1 MCSKKN
7 LLNVESI
14 KQALKVIIMDSKSL
28 LNNNDVQDHHDNN
41 DRHQPDIAY
50 RTDHA
55 TNGVSP
61 DVIIAI

>member
-1 MCSKKN
+1 M
-7 LLNVESI
+7 LNVESI

-28 LNNNDVQDHHDNN
+28 LNNNDIQDHDNN

-61 DVIIAI
+61 DVIIAT

>member
-1 MCSKKN
+1 MCSKKS

-28 LNNNDVQDHHDNN
+28 LNNNDIQDHDNN

>member
-28 LNNNDVQDHHDNN
+28 LNNNDVQDHDNN
-41 DRHQPDIAY
+41 DRYQTDSGY

-55 TNGVSP
+55 TNGVFP
-61 DVIIAI
+61 AVIIAI

>member
-28 LNNNDVQDHHDNN
+28 LNNNDIQDHDNN
-41 DRHQPDIAY
+41 DRYQPDIAY